1 MGRYRLI
8 VCIITLSLT
17 IADAVREQVIRQ
29 QRIGLLVDLIAINGQ
44 RVEMQQQR
52 VFVLRRCC
60 KRPARLFE
68 EAVVLG
74 MDLEGVIDGQI
85 DALSDAG

>member
-8 VCIITLSLT
+8 VCIIALGLT

-29 QRIGLLVDLIAINGQ
+29 QRIGLLVDLIAIDGQ

-52 VFVLRRCC
+52 VFVLRRRC
-60 KRPARLFE
+60 KRSARLFE

-85 DALSDAG
+85 DALGDAG